1 MPSPSRNSNDA
12 GPPTLDHV
20 IGQPQVV
27 AKLKVAVEAAFAD
40 NEPLPHTLLTGPPGT
55 GKSLLGKVLAREMAG
70 EFHEVLGQSI
80 FGVGCLN
87 GLLMT
92 PTSPRAVIMI
102 DEAHEADPSVQV
114 ALYKALD
121 EGKVFIGNA
130 ERQVLSKLDIEPFT
144 LILATTD
151 PQSLLPPLRDRMKM
165 ICQLRRY
172 EAADIARILRQRSQ
186 QLGWEVEQEVLDA
199 VAVRSFGTPRLALR
213 LLDSIRR
220 SGRAEGDSAITTAHA
235 THAFELEQVDALGLD
250 ADSRSYLDILATSRR
265 PTRLSVIASRLGQPP
280 EAVSRVI
287 EPNLLW
293 LGLIERNDRGR
304 SLTSKGI
311 EHVRSGCADS
321 SAHIGEEG
329 TR

>member
-1 MPSPSRNSNDA
+1 MPSPSRSSNDA

-40 NEPLPHTLLTGPPGT
+40 SEPLPHTLLTGPPGT
-55 GKSLLGKVLAREMAG
+55 GKTLLGKVLAREMAG

-130 ERQVLSKLDIEPFT
+130 ERQILSKLDIEPFT

-186 QLGWEVEQEVLDA
+186 QLGWEVEQDVLEA

-220 SGRAEGDSAITTAHA
+220 SGRAEGDSAITAEHA

-265 PTRLSVIASRLGQPP
+265 PTRLNVIASRLGQPP

-304 SLTSKGI
+304 SLTPKGVD
-311 EHVRSGCADS
+311 HVRVGLADT
-321 SAHIGEEG
+321 SAHNDGG
-329 TR
+329 GA

>member
-40 NEPLPHTLLTGPPGT
+40 SEPLPHTLLTGPPGT
-55 GKSLLGKVLAREMAG
+55 GKTLLGKVLAREMAG

-80 FGVGCLN
+80 FGIGCLN

-121 EGKVFIGNA
+121 EGKIFVGNA
-130 ERQVLSKLDIEPFT
+130 QRQSLSKLDIQPFT

-186 QLGWEVEQEVLDA
+186 QLDWEVEQDVLDA

-235 THAFELEQVDALGLD
+235 NHAFELEQVDTLGLD
-250 ADSRSYLDILATSRR
+250 ADSRSYLDILATNRR
-265 PTRLSVIASRLGQPP
+265 STRLNVIASRLGQPP

-304 SLTSKGI
+304 SLTPKGV
-311 EHVRSGCADS
+311 EHLRVNLAYP
-321 SAHIGEEG
+321 SAQNDGG
-329 TR
+329 GD